1 MEGNKRV
8 SVLFIF
14 LIVLIIVFIAN
25 IVNLFKKQEPEKSA
39 VGENISNNN
48 NQATE
53 ELSNFKLIS
62 SSENEGID
70 EFLTKYAK
78 SQNIDLEIE
87 YAEDKDIVDM
97 LNSGEK
103 YDAVWVS
110 DSIWLNM
117 LEDTVHIVD
126 AKSTSINP
134 IVLAIKEDIAENLGF
149 TKNDIYSKDI
159 VEKIKDGSL
168 NICMA
173 DPTQTNTGIST
184 YLYFISII
192 SGTPGVLK
200 SEYLENQE
208 VKNELVSI
216 FKVVEESSSENIL
229 EKLFLNGDYNAIIT
243 YESSIISIN
252 QELESNGDKIIYALY
267 PKDGVYV
274 SNSPFAYI
282 DNEDSEK
289 KAVFE
294 KLQEFILSADGQEML
309 SSKGRRAW
317 YGGIS
322 DFANKNIFKL
332 SWGIDTTKYIT
343 PINFQDIE
351 TIKKFIELYQSELLE
366 KIDNAKIENTKI
378 ENTKI
383 ENTELENNI
392 EYSDNTN
399 YLGSSEEE
407 ILNSFMEEVRDII
420 NEET

>member
-39 VGENISNNN
+39 VGENISNN

-87 YAEDKDIVDM
+87 YAEDKDIVDT

-173 DPTQTNTGIST
+173 APTQTNTGIST

-252 QELESNGDKIIYALY
+252 QELENNGDKIIYALY

-294 KLQEFILSADGQEML
+294 KLQEFILSDDSQEML

-351 TIKKFIELYQSELLE
+351 TIKKFIELYQSELSE
-366 KIDNAKIENTKI
+366 KIDNAKIENTEL
-378 ENTKI
+378 ENNN
-383 ENTELENNI
+383 EENNI

>member
-39 VGENISNNN
+39 VGENISNN

-87 YAEDKDIVDM
+87 YAEDKDIVDT

-173 DPTQTNTGIST
+173 APTQTNTGIST

-216 FKVVEESSSENIL
+216 FKVVEELSSENIL

-252 QELESNGDKIIYALY
+252 QELENNGDKIIYALY

-294 KLQEFILSADGQEML
+294 KLQEFILSDDGQEML

-351 TIKKFIELYQSELLE
+351 TIKKFIELYQSELSE
-366 KIDNAKIENTKI
+366 KIDNAKIENTEL
-378 ENTKI
+378 ENNN
-383 ENTELENNI
+383 EENNI

>member
-39 VGENISNNN
+39 VGENISNN

-87 YAEDKDIVDM
+87 YAEDKDIVDT

-117 LEDTVHIVD
+117 LEDTVYIVD

-173 DPTQTNTGIST
+173 APTQTNTGIST

-252 QELESNGDKIIYALY
+252 QELENNGDKIIYALY

-294 KLQEFILSADGQEML
+294 KLQEFILSDDGQEML

-351 TIKKFIELYQSELLE
+351 TIKKFIELYQSELSE
-366 KIDNAKIENTKI
+366 KIDNAKIENTEL
-378 ENTKI
+378 ENNN
-383 ENTELENNI
+383 EENNI

>member
-39 VGENISNNN
+39 VGENISNN

-87 YAEDKDIVDM
+87 YAEDKDIVDT

-173 DPTQTNTGIST
+173 APTQTNTGIST

-216 FKVVEESSSENIL
+216 FKVVEKSSSENIL

-252 QELESNGDKIIYALY
+252 QELENNGDKIIYALY

-294 KLQEFILSADGQEML
+294 KLQEFILSDDGQEML

-351 TIKKFIELYQSELLE
+351 TIKKFIELYQSELSE
-366 KIDNAKIENTKI
+366 KIDNAKIENTEL
-378 ENTKI
+378 ENNN
-383 ENTELENNI
+383 EENNI

>member
-149 TKNDIYSKDI
+149 TKNDIYFKDI

-173 DPTQTNTGIST
+173 DPTQTNTGISI

-192 SGTPGVLK
+192 SGTP
-200 SEYLENQE
+200 EY
-208 VKNELVSI
+208 
-216 FKVVEESSSENIL
+216 
-229 EKLFLNGDYNAIIT
+229 
-243 YESSIISIN
+243 
-252 QELESNGDKIIYALY
+252 
-267 PKDGVYV
+267 
-274 SNSPFAYI
+274 
-282 DNEDSEK
+282 
-289 KAVFE
+289 
-294 KLQEFILSADGQEML
+294 
-309 SSKGRRAW
+309 
-317 YGGIS
+317 
-322 DFANKNIFKL
+322 
-332 SWGIDTTKYIT
+332 
-343 PINFQDIE
+343 
-351 TIKKFIELYQSELLE
+351 
-366 KIDNAKIENTKI
+366 
-378 ENTKI
+378 
-383 ENTELENNI
+383 
-392 EYSDNTN
+392 
-399 YLGSSEEE
+399 
-407 ILNSFMEEVRDII
+407 
-420 NEET
+420 

>member
-48 NQATE
+48 QATE

-78 SQNIDLEIE
+78 SQNINLEIE
-87 YAEDKDIVDM
+87 YAEDKDIVDT

-173 DPTQTNTGIST
+173 APTQTNTGIST

-252 QELESNGDKIIYALY
+252 QELENNGDKIIYALY

-294 KLQEFILSADGQEML
+294 KLQEFILSDDGQEML

-351 TIKKFIELYQSELLE
+351 TIKKFIELYQSELSE
-366 KIDNAKIENTKI
+366 KIDNAKIENTEL
-378 ENTKI
+378 ENNN
-383 ENTELENNI
+383 EENNI

>member
-48 NQATE
+48 QATE

-78 SQNIDLEIE
+78 SQNINLEIE
-87 YAEDKDIVDM
+87 YAEDTDIVDT

-173 DPTQTNTGIST
+173 APTQTNTGIST

-252 QELESNGDKIIYALY
+252 QELENNGDKIIYALY

-294 KLQEFILSADGQEML
+294 KLQEFILSDDGQEML

-351 TIKKFIELYQSELLE
+351 TIKKFIELYQSELSE
-366 KIDNAKIENTKI
+366 KIDNAKIENTEL
-378 ENTKI
+378 ENNN
-383 ENTELENNI
+383 EENNI

>member
-39 VGENISNNN
+39 VGENISNN

-87 YAEDKDIVDM
+87 YAEDKDIVDT

-173 DPTQTNTGIST
+173 APTQTNTGIST

-252 QELESNGDKIIYALY
+252 QELENNGDKIIYALY

-294 KLQEFILSADGQEML
+294 KLQEFILSDDGQEML

-351 TIKKFIELYQSELLE
+351 TIKKFIELYQSELSE
-366 KIDNAKIENTKI
+366 KIDNAKIENTEL
-378 ENTKI
+378 ENNN
-383 ENTELENNI
+383 EENNI

-420 NEET
+420 NEEM

>member
-39 VGENISNNN
+39 VGENISNN

-87 YAEDKDIVDM
+87 YAEDKDIVDT

-173 DPTQTNTGIST
+173 APTQTNTGIST

-252 QELESNGDKIIYALY
+252 QELENNVDKIIYALY

-294 KLQEFILSADGQEML
+294 KLQEFILSDDGQEML

-351 TIKKFIELYQSELLE
+351 TIKKFIELYQSELSE
-366 KIDNAKIENTKI
+366 KIDNAKIENTEL
-378 ENTKI
+378 ENNN
-383 ENTELENNI
+383 EENNI

-420 NEET
+420 NEEM

>member
-48 NQATE
+48 QATE

-70 EFLTKYAK
+70 AFLTKYAK

-87 YAEDKDIVDM
+87 YAEDKDIVDT

-173 DPTQTNTGIST
+173 APTQTNTGIST

-252 QELESNGDKIIYALY
+252 QELENNGDKIIYALY

-294 KLQEFILSADGQEML
+294 KLQEFILSDDGQEML

-351 TIKKFIELYQSELLE
+351 TIKKFIELYQSELSE
-366 KIDNAKIENTKI
+366 KIDNAKIENTEL
-378 ENTKI
+378 ENNN
-383 ENTELENNI
+383 EENNI

>member
-39 VGENISNNN
+39 VGENISNN

-87 YAEDKDIVDM
+87 YAEDKDIVDT

-173 DPTQTNTGIST
+173 APTQTNTGIST

-200 SEYLENQE
+200 SEYLEKQE

-252 QELESNGDKIIYALY
+252 QELENNGDKIIYALY

-294 KLQEFILSADGQEML
+294 KLQEFILSDDGQEML

-351 TIKKFIELYQSELLE
+351 TIKKFIELYQSELSE
-366 KIDNAKIENTKI
+366 KIDNAKIENTEL
-378 ENTKI
+378 ENNN
-383 ENTELENNI
+383 EENNI

>member
-39 VGENISNNN
+39 VGENISNN

-252 QELESNGDKIIYALY
+252 QELENNGDKIIYALY

-294 KLQEFILSADGQEML
+294 KLQEFILSDDGQEML

-351 TIKKFIELYQSELLE
+351 TIKKFIELYQSELSE
-366 KIDNAKIENTKI
+366 KIDNAKIENTEL
-378 ENTKI
+378 ENNN
-383 ENTELENNI
+383 EENNI

>member
-149 TKNDIYSKDI
+149 TKNDIYFKDI

-294 KLQEFILSADGQEML
+294 KLQEFILSDDSQEML

-351 TIKKFIELYQSELLE
+351 TIKKFIELYQSELSE
-366 KIDNAKIENTKI
+366 KIDNAKIENT
-378 ENTKI
+378 EL
-383 ENTELENNI
+383 ENTELENNNEENNI

>member
-39 VGENISNNN
+39 VGENISNN

-173 DPTQTNTGIST
+173 APTQTNTGIST

-252 QELESNGDKIIYALY
+252 QELENNGDKIIYALY

-294 KLQEFILSADGQEML
+294 KLQEFILSDDGQEML

-351 TIKKFIELYQSELLE
+351 TIKKFIELYQSELSE
-366 KIDNAKIENTKI
+366 KIDNAKIENTEL
-378 ENTKI
+378 ENNN
-383 ENTELENNI
+383 EENNI

-420 NEET
+420 NEEM

>member
-39 VGENISNNN
+39 VGENISNN

-87 YAEDKDIVDM
+87 YAEDKDIVDT

-173 DPTQTNTGIST
+173 APTQTNTGIST

-252 QELESNGDKIIYALY
+252 QELENNGDKIIYALY

-294 KLQEFILSADGQEML
+294 KLQEFILSDDGQEML

-351 TIKKFIELYQSELLE
+351 TIKKFIELYQSELSE
-366 KIDNAKIENTKI
+366 KIDNAKIENTEL
-378 ENTKI
+378 ENNN
-383 ENTELENNI
+383 EENNI

>member
-48 NQATE
+48 QATE
-53 ELSNFKLIS
+53 ELSDFKLIS

-87 YAEDKDIVDM
+87 YAEDKDIVDT

-173 DPTQTNTGIST
+173 APTQTNTGIST

-252 QELESNGDKIIYALY
+252 QELENNGDKIIYALY

-294 KLQEFILSADGQEML
+294 KLQEFILSDDGQEML

-351 TIKKFIELYQSELLE
+351 TIKKFIELYQSELSE
-366 KIDNAKIENTKI
+366 KIDNAKIENTEL
-378 ENTKI
+378 ENNN
-383 ENTELENNI
+383 EENNI

>member
-48 NQATE
+48 QATE

-78 SQNIDLEIE
+78 SQNINLEIE
-87 YAEDKDIVDM
+87 YAEDKDIVDT

-173 DPTQTNTGIST
+173 APTQTNTGIST

-252 QELESNGDKIIYALY
+252 QELENKGDKIIYALY

-294 KLQEFILSADGQEML
+294 KLQEFILSDDGQEML

-351 TIKKFIELYQSELLE
+351 TIKKFIELYQSELSE
-366 KIDNAKIENTKI
+366 KIDNAKIENTEL
-378 ENTKI
+378 ENNN
-383 ENTELENNI
+383 EENNI

>member
-39 VGENISNNN
+39 VGENISNN

-149 TKNDIYSKDI
+149 TKNDIYFKDI

-173 DPTQTNTGIST
+173 APTQTNTGIST

-252 QELESNGDKIIYALY
+252 QELENNGDKIIYALY

-294 KLQEFILSADGQEML
+294 KLQEFILSDDGQEML

-351 TIKKFIELYQSELLE
+351 TIKKFIELYQSELSE
-366 KIDNAKIENTKI
+366 KIDNAKIENTEL
-378 ENTKI
+378 ENNN
-383 ENTELENNI
+383 EENNI

-420 NEET
+420 NEEM